1 MTDPSI
7 PQHTCNKCGNS
18 YPRTSEYW
26 YNRARSKDGLGY
38 ICKSCAKAKAKQWIV
53 DNPDRVKA
61 RNKRYYQEN
70 AERMRAKT
78 KKWYQENTERARATI
93 KNHYQEN
100 KESYR
105 ASNRKWVTTN
115 PERAKEIQQSFNE
128 RRPDRRR
135 EIARQYN
142 KRNPEKMRQIRHK
155 RWAIE
160 HSAEGHFT
168 AADITQLYEEQCGRC
183 AYCGITLHGEYHV
196 DHIIPLS
203 RNGTNWPDNLA
214 LACQLCNLSKNNH
227 LLHEW
232 EAIRGW

>member
-26 YNRARSKDGLGY
+26 YNRARSK
-38 ICKSCAKAKAKQWIV
+38 
-53 DNPDRVKA
+53 
-61 RNKRYYQEN
+61 
-70 AERMRAKT
+70 
-78 KKWYQENTERARATI
+78 
-93 KNHYQEN
+93 
-100 KESYR
+100 
-105 ASNRKWVTTN
+105 
-115 PERAKEIQQSFNE
+115 
-128 RRPDRRR
+128 
-135 EIARQYN
+135 
-142 KRNPEKMRQIRHK
+142 
-155 RWAIE
+155 
-160 HSAEGHFT
+160 
-168 AADITQLYEEQCGRC
+168 
-183 AYCGITLHGEYHV
+183 GEYHV